1 MEKRLIIKKIFWL
14 NVGLILFTGCASE
27 NSVQPVS
34 PNIQKTKQE
43 YFKINIK
50 KDMDNFE
57 KELIETAKK
66 AEYKYNQYIELL
78 KVMKKK
84 KQLEDNRIP
93 RNLGRRMT
101 FCFDGYALLLIKK
114 VVTEAGY
121 SFNLGNLIMQDSP
134 IIHRCYK
141 NTMAIDILRDVATG
155 YGYDLIINEN
165 KMEVN
170 IRYSE

>member
-1 MEKRLIIKKIFWL
+1 MRKKIVNKL
-14 NVGLILFTGCASE
+14 LLIGIGGIFLAGCASKPP
-27 NSVQPVS
+27 VQPVS
-34 PNIQKTKQE
+34 PNVQSTKKEQ
-43 YFKINIK
+43 FKINIK
-50 KDMDNFE
+50 KDMDDFE
-57 KELIETAKK
+57 KQLIETAKK

-78 KVMKKK
+78 KTMKKK

-134 IIHRCYK
+134 VIHRCYK

-155 YGYDLIINEN
+155 YGYDLVINEN
-165 KMEVN
+165 KMEVTV
-170 IRYSE
+170 RYSE